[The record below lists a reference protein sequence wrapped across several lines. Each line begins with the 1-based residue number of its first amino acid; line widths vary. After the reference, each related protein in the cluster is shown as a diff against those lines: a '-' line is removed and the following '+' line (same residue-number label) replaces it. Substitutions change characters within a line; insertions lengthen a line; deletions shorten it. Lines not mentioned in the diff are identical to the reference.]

1 VLLSG
6 TLLVVLWLRWNY
18 ESMTFRELDLNV
30 ANGRLGC
37 GEIMGILLEIIAEGL
52 IDPEGGR
59 VLGNSGF

>member
-59 VLGNSGF
+59 VLGNSGC